1 MSSTS
6 KKVPLCQS
14 PMKDCSSKDGGGDD
28 RCTNPAIAGRY
39 GKVFCA
45 EHQDAVGSPVS
56 GWEPEYTPSV
66 LNAIYKY
73 VKTHNC
79 MSYALRGNNMNAG
92 LIKQCASD
100 NDCESVNFEQPGA
113 KSGRRNAMRNE
124 GLRTC
129 PVVQKLVEADVGK
142 LDFKP
147 GTFCSMCPP
156 GYSKVALVVHNGTD
170 YHWYR
175 QDKGG
180 LWSHKDGS
188 NPVKDFD
195 ASNQKIFNPQNCDR
209 DYGKDLNY
217 KQFCGFFCVNREEA
231 PNLGQGGKRRGKS
244 RKWSLFGGSKRWTS
258 RKRSIN
264 SRRAINI

>member
-1 MSSTS
+1 MGASE

-14 PMKDCSSKDGGGDD
+14 PLRDCSSNGNNNDVE
-28 RCTNPAIAGRY
+28 RCTKHAIEGRY
-39 GKVFCA
+39 GKVFCK
-45 EHQDAVGSPVS
+45 EHQHAVGSPLS
-56 GWEPEYTPSV
+56 GSEPEYTPSV
-66 LNAIYKY
+66 LNALYKY

-79 MSYALRGNNMNAG
+79 MSYALRGNLMNMA
-92 LIKQCASD
+92 LMKQCASD
-100 NDCESVNFEQPGA
+100 TDCESVNFEQPGS
-113 KSGRRNAMRNE
+113 KSGRRNAMRDE

-142 LDFKP
+142 IDFKP
-147 GTFCSMCPP
+147 ASFCSVCPP

-175 QDKGG
+175 QDKDG

-188 NPVKDFD
+188 NPVKNFD

-217 KQFCGFFCVNREEA
+217 SQFCGFFCVNREEV
-231 PNLGQGGKRRGKS
+231 PNLGQGGKRR
-244 RKWSLFGGSKRWTS
+244 RQTRTWTLFGGKRSTRKNRKNS
-258 RKRSIN
+258 RK
-264 SRRAINI
+264 AIDI